1 MYAIGRLELVPINTI
16 HVHQTGNAALNMI
29 MDVNLQQITAVVV
42 RSCRQV
48 SYCQLTKGF
57 FVTEQHL

>member
-1 MYAIGRLELVPINTI
+1 MYATIRLELVPISTT

-29 MDVNLQQITAVVV
+29 MDVKLRQITAVVV

-48 SYCQLTKGF
+48 SYCQLTKGV
-57 FVTEQHL
+57 FVTEQQL